1 MRSIRSACADGPTIF
16 CGVVVLEEVIL
27 PFLKLKFELNL
38 KTSLVLS
45 PDMNTN
51 LNLP

>member
-1 MRSIRSACADGPTIF
+1 MHSIRSACADGPIIF

-27 PFLKLKFELNL
+27 LFVIKISTKL

-45 PDMNTN
+45 PDMNTM
-51 LNLP
+51 LNLS